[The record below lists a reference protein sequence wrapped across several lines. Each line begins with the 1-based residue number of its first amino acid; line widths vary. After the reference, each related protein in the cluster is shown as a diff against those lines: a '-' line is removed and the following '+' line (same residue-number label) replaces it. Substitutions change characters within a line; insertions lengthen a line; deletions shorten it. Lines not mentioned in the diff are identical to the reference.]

1 MTVIDPQDTPSRIPR
16 FGVTLSLE
24 AKILLVIFTLLAIWG
39 FAIFTFG
46 IPALLWPMKLI
57 VPALIAMLFVLT
69 WFM

>member
-1 MTVIDPQDTPSRIPR
+1 MTAIDPRHTPSRTLH
-16 FGVTLSLE
+16 FGLTLSFE

-39 FAIFTFG
+39 VAIFTFG

-69 WFM
+69 WFL